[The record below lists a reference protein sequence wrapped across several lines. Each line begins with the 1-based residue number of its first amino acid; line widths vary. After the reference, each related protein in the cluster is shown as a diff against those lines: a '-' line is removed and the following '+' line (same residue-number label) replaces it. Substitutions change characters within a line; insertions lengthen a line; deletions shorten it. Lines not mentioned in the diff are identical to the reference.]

1 MIKIITT
8 SNKFIRL
15 RKSSSFFNKPVGFV
29 PTMGA
34 LHDGH
39 ISLIRKFLKQ
49 NDITVVSIYFNPTQ
63 SNSLEDLKNYPKTYQ
78 QDIKILKALNVDYLF
93 YPGYSEI
100 YPDDFTYKIIET
112 NSSKMLYGKFR
123 QGHF

>member
-1 MIKIITT
+1 MTKIITT

-15 RKSSSFFNKPVGFV
+15 RKSSSFFNKSVGFV

-39 ISLIRKFLKQ
+39 ISLIRKSLKQ
-49 NDITVVSIYFNPTQ
+49 NDITVVSIYVNPTQ
-63 SNSLEDLKNYPKTYQ
+63 FNSLEDLKNYPKTYQ

-93 YPGYSEI
+93 YPSYLEI
-100 YPDDFTYKIIET
+100 YPNDFTYKIIET
-112 NSSKMLYGKFR
+112 NFS
-123 QGHF
+123 